1 MHILIHA
8 FFLQASL
15 ALENAAEIDVRLGMT
30 AGSAHSQRACSG
42 RRPHKHSSV
51 QGLYKTL
58 LLSLRR
64 LKIAW
69 RITATISWEWD
80 RGRWISWVVVTHV
93 VLGHETGISRLTAA
107 SCSWRVLRKYPGTG
121 SGLVH
126 LWPESYF
133 NVGYDAEIADIMHG
147 RYRKPYITTV
157 NLKMKSRKISKLLH
171 HFQYTSLVHCFFD
184 LCINTKECFSI
195 EHNICLC
202 LILSCILEVPAAH
215 RSALFLAPGPPRFS
229 FVSPSVLLIFED
241 FNKIRCTAAHLSV
254 IPSAWL

>member
-1 MHILIHA
+1 MYS
-8 FFLQASL
+8 FRC
-15 ALENAAEIDVRLGMT
+15 DVYSHSCLFSTGVVGTRERGRNWRTPGSDSWICPFTTRLLSE
-30 AGSAHSQRACSG
+30 APPPA
-42 RRPHKHSSV
+42 HSSV

-69 RITATISWEWD
+69 RVTATISWEWD
-80 RGRWISWVVVTHV
+80 GKVNQLGGRDACI

-107 SCSWRVLRKYPGTG
+107 SCSWRVLRKNPGTG

-133 NVGYDAEIADIMHG
+133 NVGYDAEIADIIYG
-147 RYRKPYITTV
+147 RYWKPYITTV

-195 EHNICLC
+195 EHKICLC
-202 LILSCILEVPAAH
+202 LILSCILGDVAAAH

-229 FVSPSVLLIFED
+229 FVCASY
-241 FNKIRCTAAHLSV
+241 IRGF
-254 IPSAWL
+254 